1 MELVIASGKGGVGK
15 TTFSTSLAVLL
26 KNHNFGIVDA
36 DAEAPNMHLI
46 FDISKWDQEIDYA
59 EKSLAEID
67 YSKCTHCKICLE
79 NCPYEAIHERNG
91 KVEIKKYLCEGC
103 NVCGILCPEKAIK
116 IKSKEHSGWIRVAK
130 TDYGPFI
137 TSELDVGQPNS
148 GKLVTEEKK
157 IAREWRKRGEIKHI
171 IVDSAAGIGCQVIS
185 SMSGASHAI
194 LVGEPTKSS
203 LSDLSRAY
211 YLANHFRIKSYIVIN
226 KYDINPEFTGI
237 KDFAYDNGIEIIG
250 KIPYD
255 KNVPLSMAYKK
266 PLVIYSENSKAAK
279 AIKDISS
286 VVEQLL

>member
-1 MELVIASGKGGVGK
+1 MNIAVTGGKGSGGK

-79 NCPYEAIHERNG
+79 NCPYEAIHEQNG

-116 IKSKEHSGWIRVAK
+116 IKSKEHSGWIRIAK

-194 LVGEPTKSS
+194 LVEEHAKSS
-203 LSDLSRAY
+203 LSDMSRAY

-226 KYDINPEFTGI
+226 KYDINPEFTRI
-237 KDFAYDNGIEIIG
+237 KILHMTM
-250 KIPYD
+250 
-255 KNVPLSMAYKK
+255 V
-266 PLVIYSENSKAAK
+266 
-279 AIKDISS
+279 
-286 VVEQLL
+286 